1 MSRTAKWE
9 HRTDSHNVGRRLERT
24 ARPAGR
30 HLRIIEAELAAD
42 DEPSALLAAAT
53 LAGACSPS

>member
-9 HRTDSHNVGRRLERT
+9 HRTDGWHIGHRLERQ

-30 HLRIIEAELAAD
+30 DLERFQSDLALDADPEPEAQA
-42 DEPSALLAAAT
+42 
-53 LAGACSPS
+53 

>member
-9 HRTDSHNVGRRLERT
+9 HRTDGWNQTRRLERQ

-30 HLRIIEAELAAD
+30 VARIVAEELEAEED
-42 DEPSALLAAAT
+42 D
-53 LAGACSPS
+53 